1 MGEIKN
7 TEQTNQQN
15 KRKHFWPLLF
25 SPYLVASDAAVVKDQ
40 ERELE
45 SQMAEEAKAVTC
57 NFWLVERFKM
67 GFFCFVFNFDDA
79 LGFIAT
85 RPQDK

>member
-1 MGEIKN
+1 
-7 TEQTNQQN
+7 
-15 KRKHFWPLLF
+15 
-25 SPYLVASDAAVVKDQ
+25 
-40 ERELE
+40 
-45 SQMAEEAKAVTC
+45 MAEEAKAVTC

-85 RPQDK
+85 RQQDK